1 MIEDKRNVWM
11 EEEIGFCK
19 GMKRNH
25 EAEGSMDKPN
35 CAKVNGVAA
44 FDGRTAK

>member
-1 MIEDKRNVWM
+1 MMEDKRNVSM
-11 EEEIGFCK
+11 EDEIGFCE

-25 EAEGSMDKPN
+25 EREGSMDKPN
-35 CAKVNGVAA
+35 RANVNGVAA